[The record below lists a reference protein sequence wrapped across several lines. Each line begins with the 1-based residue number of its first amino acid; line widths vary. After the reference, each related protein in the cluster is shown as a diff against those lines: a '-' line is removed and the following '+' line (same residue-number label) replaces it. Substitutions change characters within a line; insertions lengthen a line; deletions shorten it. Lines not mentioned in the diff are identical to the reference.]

1 MAERTRLE
9 WFRERPAASRA
20 IVPKDPV
27 PILAWR
33 ERLALLDNVLSPFV
47 KTILAAIARTS
58 PAPGPGDQAF
68 GVFENR

>member
-47 KTILAAIARTS
+47 KTILA
-58 PAPGPGDQAF
+58 PL
-68 GVFENR
+68 